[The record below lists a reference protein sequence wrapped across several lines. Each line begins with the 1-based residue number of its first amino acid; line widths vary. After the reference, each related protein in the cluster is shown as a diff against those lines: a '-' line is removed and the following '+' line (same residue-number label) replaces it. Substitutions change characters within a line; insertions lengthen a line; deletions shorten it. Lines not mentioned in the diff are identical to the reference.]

1 MNEPANFIEKKVAN
15 ALIPTAESIFPMGA
29 QAGLVLKWFKG
40 FYRGLWVG
48 GMIYLLPDCLDFR
61 PNAMNRFFHEGDVS
75 FRVPLADI
83 TSLSDQ
89 FGLVT
94 RIVVAKLRNG
104 AEFKFRCYG
113 AADFAGRIRSQ
124 IEVDRAA
131 RG

>member
-1 MNEPANFIEKKVAN
+1 MNEPANFIEKKLAN
-15 ALIPTAESIFPMGA
+15 ALIPAAESRFPMGA
-29 QAGLVLKWFKG
+29 QVGLVLKWFKA

-75 FRVPLADI
+75 FKVPLADI
-83 TSLSDQ
+83 TSLTDQ

-94 RIVVAKLRNG
+94 RIVVVKPRKG

-113 AADFAGRIRSQ
+113 AAEFAQRIRGQ
-124 IEVDRAA
+124 IEVA
-131 RG
+131 RGTHG